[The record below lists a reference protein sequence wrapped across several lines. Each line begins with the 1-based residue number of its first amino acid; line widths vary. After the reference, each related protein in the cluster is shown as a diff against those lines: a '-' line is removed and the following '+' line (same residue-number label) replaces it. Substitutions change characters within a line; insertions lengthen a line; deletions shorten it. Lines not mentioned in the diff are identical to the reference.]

1 MAAFDAALHDL
12 CGDQFPND
20 QPVGTCG
27 TLGPSLWQLPNT
39 ECFNDRGRPNNGKI
53 MSSLENALNIL
64 NLLDRQHS
72 TLRVGEVS
80 RALRLPKSTVSRLLK
95 TMATSGLLARESD
108 GFGFVPGRK
117 ARLLGELSL
126 TQSGLLDLVERA
138 AERLVQEFGFVCY
151 IGMIADGEFLV
162 IRRKHSN
169 HPLMLLRDVGSRLPI
184 PEAAG
189 GVALLARLP
198 DQGVAAIV
206 TRHQKAKV
214 QGTLVGVRIEGT
226 YSKMNFANQVGTV
239 AAAVAD
245 PSRDE
250 FLSISFAYPIAAT
263 DAKLRRKIL
272 DRVRAE
278 IAQVGTEL
286 GDPYWSNLPQLGSPQ
301 AKRREG
307 KRPRSR

>member
-1 MAAFDAALHDL
+1 
-12 CGDQFPND
+12 
-20 QPVGTCG
+20 
-27 TLGPSLWQLPNT
+27 
-39 ECFNDRGRPNNGKI
+39 

-64 NLLDRQHS
+64 NLLDRQNS

-80 RALRLPKSTVSRLLK
+80 RALRLPKSTVSRLLN
-95 TMATSGLLARESD
+95 TMAASGLLARESD
-108 GFGFVPGRK
+108 GFGFVPGPK

-138 AERLVQEFGFVCY
+138 AERLIQEFGFVCY

-162 IRRKHSN
+162 IRRKHSS
-169 HPLMLLRDVGSRLPI
+169 HPLLLLRDVGSRLPI

-189 GVALLARLP
+189 GIALLARLS
-198 DQGVAAIV
+198 DQEVAAII
-206 TRHQKAKV
+206 TRRQMGKV
-214 QGTLVGVRIEGT
+214 QGTLAGIRMEGT
-226 YSKMNFANQVGTV
+226 YLKVNPVNHVGTV

-263 DAKLRRKIL
+263 DAKLRQKIL
-272 DRVRAE
+272 ERVRTE
-278 IAQVGTEL
+278 VAQVGTEL
-286 GDPYWSNLPQLGSPQ
+286 GDPFWSKLSKLGPSQ
-301 AKRREG
+301 AKPREA